1 MRFAVLVQNIPTNA
15 QYLSQQAM
23 YGIGRGL
30 WYICVAFDYLEDSYQ
45 RRLHYEEGA

>member
-1 MRFAVLVQNIPTNA
+1 MRFAVLVQNIATDA
-15 QYLSQQAM
+15 RYLSRRAP
-23 YGIGRGL
+23 YGIRRGL